1 MGENITLTTEEYKRL
16 LEAEVRAK
24 VLLDYV
30 DNEKYSLDKNRVRTI
45 IGFPI
50 KEDEDVYV

>member
-16 LEAEVRAK
+16 LEAEVRVK
-24 VLLDYV
+24 VLIDYV

-45 IGFPI
+45 MGFPM
-50 KEDEDVYV
+50 KEDEDV